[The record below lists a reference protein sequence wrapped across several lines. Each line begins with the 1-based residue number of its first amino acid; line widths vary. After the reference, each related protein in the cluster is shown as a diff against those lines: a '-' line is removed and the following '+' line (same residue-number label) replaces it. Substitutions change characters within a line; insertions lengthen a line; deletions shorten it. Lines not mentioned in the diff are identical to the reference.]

1 MKSPCENCEKQGC
14 GKDHD
19 TCQPYLKWKEWRK
32 GIAEK
37 RKADSETGGIP
48 SAKTRNLSLPAAM
61 PDLILR

>member
-37 RKADSETGGIP
+37 RKADSETGGI
-48 SAKTRNLSLPAAM
+48 SRDHEMKYRKNLM
-61 PDLILR
+61 RRKRRG